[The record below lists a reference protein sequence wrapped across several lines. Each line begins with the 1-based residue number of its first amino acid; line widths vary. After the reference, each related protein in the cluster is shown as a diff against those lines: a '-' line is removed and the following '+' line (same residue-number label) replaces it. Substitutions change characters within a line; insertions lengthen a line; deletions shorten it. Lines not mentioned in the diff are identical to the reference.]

1 MPRRTPLLLFL
12 ACLALVAAPGSAG
25 QQDRKARTQ
34 ADLEAV
40 NSRIERIRQQ
50 VQRDAVE
57 KDRLNKDLRAAE
69 RSVSDA
75 RGALAEVQKERAERT
90 AELRRLSR
98 ERSRREAEREKT
110 RESLAAQ
117 VRAAYLMGRNE
128 PLKLLLNQRNPAEFG
143 RNLAYYGYF
152 GRLRADQIKAITENI
167 AEIDELS
174 SKIEEE
180 EAMLAKLEEQRAAGL
195 AELDTARQ
203 QRGRVLANLERESRN
218 RTASLRRLEQQ
229 QAQLERLLREL
240 DRALADSAPID
251 PNDPFARLQGKLA
264 WPVAGKVTAR
274 FGETRAGT
282 VRWNGLLIA
291 ADRGSPVKAVH
302 AGRVVYS
309 DWLPGMG
316 LLIIVD
322 HGGGY
327 LSLYGHNETL
337 FRQSGAAV
345 DAGDTIAAAGDS
357 GGRSQSGLYFE
368 IRRAGKPVDPA
379 PWFRTKSPPGG

>member
-1 MPRRTPLLLFL
+1 MARPVLLLL
-12 ACLALVAAPGSAG
+12 TACLALGTAPGGLA
-25 QQDRKARTQ
+25 QDRKARTE

-40 NSRIERIRQQ
+40 NARIERVRQQ

-75 RGALAEVQKERAERT
+75 RSALAKVQRERSECAADLARLSKERAQ
-90 AELRRLSR
+90 R
-98 ERSRREAEREKT
+98 ESEREKT

-117 VRAAYLMGRNE
+117 LRAAYLMGRNE

-143 RNLAYYGYF
+143 RNLAYYGYL
-152 GRLRADQIKAITENI
+152 GRLRADQINAINANI
-167 AEIDELS
+167 ADIDELS
-174 SKIEEE
+174 AKIEEE
-180 EAMLAKLEEQRAAGL
+180 EALLAKLEEERAAGL
-195 AELDTARQ
+195 AELDTARKL
-203 QRGRVLANLERESRN
+203 RGRVLANLERESRN
-218 RTASLRRLEQQ
+218 RAASLKRLEQQ
-229 QAQLERLLREL
+229 QEQLERLLRDL
-240 DRALADSAPID
+240 NRALADSSQVD
-251 PNDPFARLQGKLA
+251 PNDPFAKLRGKLA
-264 WPVAGKVTAR
+264 WPVAGRLTAR

-282 VRWNGLLIA
+282 VRWNGLMIA

-302 AGRVVYS
+302 GGRVVYA

-337 FRQSGAAV
+337 FRQAGSTVQG
-345 DAGDTIAAAGDS
+345 GDTIAAAGDS

-368 IRRAGKPVDPA
+368 IRRAGKPVDPR
-379 PWFRTKSPPGG
+379 PWFRSPAPPGT